1 MARTRR
7 SVLHWPAVLRELT
20 VSRVIDVT
28 PTLRRITL
36 IGAELAEFPVVGGT
50 AAAFRSEGFDDS
62 IKVLVPFDGETRPP
76 LPVQGPDRL
85 EWGAAG
91 GRPIAKDYT
100 PRSCSD
106 TELDLEFVRHG
117 HGFAST
123 WVEHVAPG
131 SLAWIVGPTR
141 SSLWPEDIDAAVLL
155 ADETALP
162 AVARLLDEWPEER
175 RVPTSIIIEVPSE
188 QSIAQLPARDGVQVQ
203 WVHGREA
210 WVQAARDLAWP
221 EGDVFVWV
229 AGEAGAV
236 RDLRRFASNERS
248 VPRDLLDATGYWRA

>member
-7 SVLHWPAVLRELT
+7 TVLHWPAVLRELS
-20 VSRVIDVT
+20 VSKVVDIT

-36 IGAELAEFPVVGGT
+36 VGPELAEFAVQGGT

-62 IKVLVPFDGETRPP
+62 IKVLVPFEGETRPP

-100 PRSCSD
+100 PRSSSE

-123 WVEHVAPG
+123 WVDHVEPG

-141 SSLWPEDIDAAVLL
+141 SSLWPEDIDSAVLL

-162 AVARLLDEWPEER
+162 AVARLLDEWPGER
-175 RVPTSIIIEVPSE
+175 RVPTTIVIEVPSP
-188 QSIAQLPARDGVQVQ
+188 QSIAALPSRDGIDVH
-203 WVHGREA
+203 WVHGRDA
-210 WVQAARDLAWP
+210 WVQMARDLPWP
-221 EGDVFVWV
+221 AGDVFVWI

-236 RDLRRFASNERS
+236 RELRRFASSERD

>member
-7 SVLHWPAVLRELT
+7 EVLHWPAVIRELT
-20 VSRVIDVT
+20 VAEVIDVT
-28 PTLRRITL
+28 PTLRRIILT
-36 IGAELAEFPVVGGT
+36 GDELREFAVEGGT
-50 AAAFRSEGFDDS
+50 AAPYQSEGFDDS
-62 IKVLVPFDGETRPP
+62 VKVLVPFANDERPP

-100 PRSCSD
+100 PREFTGDS
-106 TELDLEFVRHG
+106 LALEFVRHG
-117 HGFAST
+117 HGFASG
-123 WVEHVAPG
+123 WVEHVQTG
-131 SLAWIVGPTR
+131 SLTWIVGPTR
-141 SSLWPEDIDAAVLL
+141 SSLWPTNINAAMMF

-162 AVARLLDEWPEER
+162 AIARLLAQWPSDRE
-175 RVPTSIIIEVPSE
+175 VPTTIIVDVPSE
-188 QSIAQLPARDGVQVQ
+188 ASILDMPIPDGVAVK

-210 WVQAARDLAWP
+210 WVAASRDVPWP
-221 EGDVFVWV
+221 MGDVFTWI

-236 RDLRRFASNERS
+236 RAIRQFVTSERG

>member
-7 SVLHWPAVLRELT
+7 TVQHWPAILRELT
-20 VSRVIDVT
+20 VTRVVDVT

-36 IGAELAEFPVVGGT
+36 TGPELAEYQVEGGT

-62 IKVLVPFDGETRPP
+62 VKVLVPGDGDARPP

-100 PRSCSD
+100 PRFASD
-106 TELDLEFVRHG
+106 TELGLEFVRHG

-123 WVEHVAPG
+123 WVQTVAPG
-131 SLAWIVGPTR
+131 SLTWIVGPTR
-141 SSLWPEDIDAAVLL
+141 SSLWPEGIDAAILL

-162 AVARLLDEWPEER
+162 AIGRLLDEWPTTR
-175 RVPTSIIIEVPSE
+175 TIPTEIVIEVPTPE
-188 QSIAQLPARDGVQVQ
+188 SIAPLPEIPGVNVR
-203 WVHGREA
+203 WVHGRDA
-210 WVQAARDLAWP
+210 WVSAAEQLPWP

-229 AGEAGAV
+229 AGEASGV
-236 RDLRRFASNERS
+236 RRIRQFVSTERG
-248 VPRDLLDATGYWRA
+248 VPKDLLDATGYWRE

>member
-7 SVLHWPAVLRELT
+7 TVQHWPAVLRELT
-20 VSRVIDVT
+20 VSRVVDVT

-36 IGAELAEFPVVGGT
+36 TGSALAEFEVEGGI

-62 IKVLVPFDGETRPP
+62 VKVLVPFDGEDRPP

-100 PRSCSD
+100 PRAASA

-123 WVEHVAPG
+123 WVETVAPG
-131 SLAWIVGPTR
+131 SLTWIVGPTR
-141 SSLWPEDIDAAVLL
+141 SSLWPEDIDAAILL

-162 AVARLLDEWPEER
+162 AIGRLLDEWPEER
-175 RVPTSIIIEVPSE
+175 TTETTIIVEVPTPESIVNLSAPSCV
-188 QSIAQLPARDGVQVQ
+188 RVV
-203 WVHGREA
+203 WVHGRDA
-210 WVQAARDLAWP
+210 WVHTVEQVAWP

-236 RDLRRFASNERS
+236 RRIRQFVSTERG
-248 VPRDLLDATGYWRA
+248 VPKDLLDATGYWRD

>member
-7 SVLHWPAVLRELT
+7 TVQHRPAVLRELT
-20 VSRVIDVT
+20 VSRVQDVT

-36 IGAELAEFPVVGGT
+36 VGTQLAEFPVVGGT
-50 AAAFRSEGFDDS
+50 AAAFQSTGFDDS
-62 IKVLVPFDGETRPP
+62 IKVLVPFDGESRPP

-85 EWGAAG
+85 EWGSAG

-100 PRSCSD
+100 PRNVTD

-123 WVEHVAPG
+123 WVETVGPG
-131 SLAWIVGPTR
+131 ALAWIVGPTR
-141 SSLWPEDIDAAVLL
+141 SSLWPDNIDSAVLL

-162 AVARLLDEWPEER
+162 AIARLLDEWPTGR
-175 RVPTSIIIEVPSE
+175 NVPSTIIIEVPSAI
-188 QSIAQLPARDGVQVQ
+188 SIAELPYVDGVNVH
-203 WVHGREA
+203 WVHGRES
-210 WVQAARDLAWP
+210 WVSAVKELEWP
-221 EGDVFVWV
+221 SGDVFVWV

-236 RDLRRFASNERS
+236 RQIRQFVGQERA
-248 VPRDLLDATGYWRA
+248 VPRDLLDATGYWRV